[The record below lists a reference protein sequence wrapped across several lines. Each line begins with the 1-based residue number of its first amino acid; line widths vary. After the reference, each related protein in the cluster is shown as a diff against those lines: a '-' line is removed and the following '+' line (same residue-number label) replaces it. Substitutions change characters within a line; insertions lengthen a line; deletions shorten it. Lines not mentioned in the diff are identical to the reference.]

1 MHPFLTCVLG
11 MLCGSKDAGF
21 AFRKTVVPINKEE
34 AMEGALPVVET
45 KPCVDQATYSSF
57 LGNAAEAIG

>member
-1 MHPFLTCVLG
+1 M
-11 MLCGSKDAGF
+11 K
-21 AFRKTVVPINKEE
+21 
-34 AMEGALPVVET
+34 GALPVVET